1 MLKLD
6 VYVKWYYKF
15 VCKNK
20 DFLLIIRELFV
31 LSQTIQ
37 TNLRKQD
44 KNKQYS
50 RPKIM
55 RNLFIASVFA
65 LLFIG
70 LPANAQKRSL
80 AEAAKVA
87 TGFFHAE
94 EVDAM
99 QMKEEEGSRRLQ
111 KKVMDYTSDAYYMF
125 RNKEDNRLVV
135 ISGDQRMQSILG
147 YTDNAIEDNM
157 MPDGLAELLTTYKR
171 QYAALSPDCQ
181 TECKSNLN
189 KGERLL
195 KTPDWGQW
203 APFNL
208 RTPLS
213 YPTGC
218 AATAMSIVM
227 RYHQWPVMGQGS
239 KTHIWKDSVMTADFE
254 HTRYDWDNMP
264 MSYDSYTTAQAEAV
278 SLLMRHA
285 GIAVEMYYAAESSGA
300 RQSLVPG
307 ALTQYFRYAATTR
320 LVSAADYDAATWEK
334 MMRSEIDADRPV
346 IYTGESTMGRGSHG
360 FVLDGYRD
368 NLFHFNFGWN
378 GSGNGYF
385 AISAF
390 SSTSTAFEFANQQ
403 QAVIGIK
410 PLREDNCAPLTL
422 ECEGK
427 YEGFYSDLTTLT
439 ANTSASIN
447 LSSLTA
453 LRQWNGKLRWE
464 LCDAEGNVKEAFDS
478 KTVSINGGN
487 SQPFDF
493 SFAPSTTATKG
504 SYLRLMACENGKEEW
519 TFVLNAKGQEVRME
533 AYERKVPV
541 VEIIS
546 DMKNATLNDHNQ
558 GNVCFEGKPLLGS
571 THTYNI
577 AWKSS
582 TVKNIVQQ
590 RFCGEAYWRKSDKS
604 VMLTADTLYIKA
616 KAYER
621 SQLVQECQ
629 VNVVKPG
636 QLEATLLKATPDADA
651 VESLT
656 ITGSLD
662 DNDLAYLS
670 TLQTLKKLNLENAT
684 IQQGLFGAPFKD
696 FSRLETCELPRSL
709 KQIGSETFKGCVS
722 LKTISLPVSLQAT
735 GNDILSGCQ
744 KMTDIY
750 VRPSSPDCVATDA
763 FRGLPNPQAVCIHVQ
778 QGLSDVFRSNVKWSM
793 FSRITDDLPALPKRF
808 VCDGIEYRAI
818 YQGDGN
824 FAEVTIPSGEMY
836 SGSIVIPATVTYQ
849 DVEYVVSGFDQ
860 TDGLSPFVGNPFITS
875 LDLQLHVDTIRRM
888 QFMGCTQLASL
899 SLPSTLRYIEDEC
912 FRNCP
917 MLTQIS
923 LPASLEALGD
933 NAFCGCQFL
942 TDIYCYAMV
951 PPAGS
956 EADNYP
962 FAQCRPQNVMLHVPS
977 GTENLYR
984 TTGFWTRFSNVTD
997 DLPADVTAIGN
1008 AMTPRSEML
1017 PIKTIGRQYVTI
1029 RLNTARTIR
1038 IYSLNGT
1045 RRSTLT
1051 LPQGESQIWINEPS
1065 IIR

>member
-1 MLKLD
+1 
-6 VYVKWYYKF
+6 
-15 VCKNK
+15 
-20 DFLLIIRELFV
+20 
-31 LSQTIQ
+31 
-37 TNLRKQD
+37 
-44 KNKQYS
+44 
-50 RPKIM
+50 M
-55 RNLFIASVFA
+55 RNLFTASVFA

-94 EVDAM
+94 VVDAM

-111 KKVMDYTSDAYYMF
+111 KKVMDNTSDAYYMF

-360 FVLDGYRD
+360 FVLDGYHD

-439 ANTSASIN
+439 ANTSVSIH

-487 SQPFDF
+487 SQPIDF

-519 TFVLNAKGQEVRME
+519 TFVLNAKGQEVRMD
-533 AYERKVPV
+533 AYERRVPV

-571 THTYNI
+571 TYTYNI

-590 RFCGEAYWRKSDKS
+590 RFCGEAYWQKSDKS

-629 VNVVKPG
+629 VNVEKPG
-636 QLEATLLKATPDADA
+636 QLETTLLKATPDADA

-670 TLQTLKKLNLENAT
+670 TLQTLKKLNLENTT

-709 KQIGSETFKGCVS
+709 KQIGSETFKGCAL

-763 FRGLPNPQAVCIHVQ
+763 FRGLPNHQAVCIHVQ
-778 QGLSDVFRSNVKWSM
+778 QGLSDVFRSNAKWSM

-808 VCDGIEYRAI
+808 ACDGIEYRAI

-836 SGSIVIPATVTYQ
+836 SGAIVIPATVTYQ

-875 LDLQLHVDTIRRM
+875 LDLQLHVDTLRRM

-1017 PIKTIGRQYVTI
+1017 PIKSIGRQYVTI
-1029 RLNTARTIR
+1029 RLNTARTVC

-1045 RRSTLT
+1045 LRSTLT
-1051 LPQGESQIWINEPS
+1051 LPQGESQIWINKPS

>member
-1 MLKLD
+1 MYFRKLFRQI
-6 VYVKWYYKF
+6 YE
-15 VCKNK
+15 N
-20 DFLLIIRELFV
+20 R
-31 LSQTIQ
+31 T
-37 TNLRKQD
+37 

-50 RPKIM
+50 KPKIM
-55 RNLFIASVFA
+55 RNLFTASVFA

-320 LVSAADYDAATWEK
+320 LVSAANYDAATWEK

-439 ANTSASIN
+439 ANTSVSIH
-447 LSSLTA
+447 LSSLTT

-487 SQPFDF
+487 SQPIDF
-493 SFAPSTTATKG
+493 SFAPSTTAIKG

-519 TFVLNAKGQEVRME
+519 TFVLNANGQEVRMD

-546 DMKNATLNDHNQ
+546 DMENATLNDQNQ

-571 THTYNI
+571 AYTYNI

-582 TVKNIVQQ
+582 TVKSIVQQ

-629 VNVVKPG
+629 VNVEKPG

-651 VESLT
+651 VESLI

-662 DNDLAYLS
+662 DNDLTYLS

-709 KQIGSETFKGCVS
+709 KQIGSETFKGCAL

-763 FRGLPNPQAVCIHVQ
+763 FRGLPNPQEVCIHVQ
-778 QGLSDVFRSNVKWSM
+778 QGLSDVFRSNAKWSM

-808 VCDGIEYRAI
+808 ACNGIEYRAI

-836 SGSIVIPATVTYQ
+836 SGAIVIPATVTYQ

-875 LDLQLHVDTIRRM
+875 LDLQLHVDTLRRM

-1029 RLNTARTIR
+1029 RLNTARTVC

-1045 RRSTLT
+1045 LRSTLT
-1051 LPQGESQIWINEPS
+1051 LPQGESKIWINEPS

>member
-1 MLKLD
+1 MYFRKLFRQI
-6 VYVKWYYKF
+6 YE
-15 VCKNK
+15 N
-20 DFLLIIRELFV
+20 R
-31 LSQTIQ
+31 T
-37 TNLRKQD
+37 

-50 RPKIM
+50 KPKIM
-55 RNLFIASVFA
+55 RNLFTVSVFA

-181 TECKSNLN
+181 TVCKSNLN

-307 ALTQYFRYAATTR
+307 ALTQHFRYATTTR

-439 ANTSASIN
+439 ANTSVSIH

-487 SQPFDF
+487 SQPIDF
-493 SFAPSTTATKG
+493 SFDSSTTAIKG

-519 TFVLNAKGQEVRME
+519 TFVLNAKGQEVRMD

-546 DMKNATLNDHNQ
+546 DMENATLNDQNQ
-558 GNVCFEGKPLLGS
+558 GNECFEGKPLLGS
-571 THTYNI
+571 TYTYNI

-651 VESLT
+651 VESLI

-662 DNDLAYLS
+662 DNDLTYLS

-696 FSRLETCELPRSL
+696 FRRLETCELPRSL
-709 KQIGSETFKGCVS
+709 KQIGSETFKGCGS

-778 QGLSDVFRSNVKWSM
+778 QGLSDVFRSNAKWSM

-808 VCDGIEYRAI
+808 ACDGIEYRAI

-836 SGSIVIPATVTYQ
+836 SGAIVIPATVTYQ

-875 LDLQLHVDTIRRM
+875 LDLQLHVDTLRRM

-984 TTGFWTRFSNVTD
+984 TTGFWTRFSNVTE

-1008 AMTPRSEML
+1008 AMTPRSEMP
-1017 PIKTIGRQYVTI
+1017 PIKTVGRQYVTI
-1029 RLNTARTIR
+1029 RLNTARTVC

-1045 RRSTLT
+1045 LRSTLT

>member
-1 MLKLD
+1 MYFRKLFRQI
-6 VYVKWYYKF
+6 YE
-15 VCKNK
+15 N
-20 DFLLIIRELFV
+20 R
-31 LSQTIQ
+31 T
-37 TNLRKQD
+37 

-50 RPKIM
+50 KPKIM
-55 RNLFIASVFA
+55 RNLFTASVFA

-80 AEAAKVA
+80 AEATKVA
-87 TGFFHAE
+87 TVFFHAE

-99 QMKEEEGSRRLQ
+99 QMKAEEGSRRLQ
-111 KKVMDYTSDAYYMF
+111 KKAMDNSSEAYYMF
-125 RNKEDNRLVV
+125 RNKEDNRLVI

-390 SSTSTAFEFANQQ
+390 GSTSTAFEFANQQ

-439 ANTSASIN
+439 ANTSVSIH

-487 SQPFDF
+487 AQPIDF

-533 AYERKVPV
+533 AYERRVPV

-546 DMKNATLNDHNQ
+546 DMENATLNDQNQ

-571 THTYNI
+571 TYTYNI
-577 AWKSS
+577 VWKSS
-582 TVKNIVQQ
+582 TVKSIVQQ
-590 RFCGEAYWRKSDKS
+590 RFCGEAYWQKSDKS

-629 VNVVKPG
+629 ANVEKPG

-651 VESLT
+651 VESLI

-696 FSRLETCELPRSL
+696 FRRLETCELPRSL
-709 KQIGSETFKGCVS
+709 KQIGSETFKGCGS

-778 QGLSDVFRSNVKWSM
+778 QGLSDVFRSNAKWSM

-808 VCDGIEYRAI
+808 ACDGIEYRAI

-836 SGSIVIPATVTYQ
+836 SGAIVIPATVTYQ

-875 LDLQLHVDTIRRM
+875 LDLQLHVDTLRRM

-962 FAQCRPQNVMLHVPS
+962 FAKCRPQNVMLHVPS

-984 TTGFWTRFSNVTD
+984 TTGFWTRFSNVTE

-1008 AMTPRSEML
+1008 AMTPRSEMP
-1017 PIKTIGRQYVTI
+1017 PIKTVGRQYVTI
-1029 RLNTARTIR
+1029 RLNTARTVC

-1045 RRSTLT
+1045 LRSTLT

>member
-1 MLKLD
+1 
-6 VYVKWYYKF
+6 
-15 VCKNK
+15 
-20 DFLLIIRELFV
+20 
-31 LSQTIQ
+31 
-37 TNLRKQD
+37 
-44 KNKQYS
+44 
-50 RPKIM
+50 M
-55 RNLFIASVFA
+55 RNLFTASVFA

-111 KKVMDYTSDAYYMF
+111 KKVTDNTSDAYYMF

-181 TECKSNLN
+181 TVCKSNLN

-439 ANTSASIN
+439 ANTSVSIH

-487 SQPFDF
+487 SQPIDF

-519 TFVLNAKGQEVRME
+519 TFVLNAKGQEVRMD
-533 AYERKVPV
+533 AYERRVPV

-546 DMKNATLNDHNQ
+546 DMKNATLNDQNQ

-571 THTYNI
+571 AYTYNI

-629 VNVVKPG
+629 ANVEKPG

-684 IQQGLFGAPFKD
+684 IQQGLFGAPFKN

-709 KQIGSETFKGCVS
+709 KQIGSETFKGCAL

-763 FRGLPNPQAVCIHVQ
+763 FRGLPNPQEVCIHVQ
-778 QGLSDVFRSNVKWSM
+778 QGLSDVFRSNAKWSM

-808 VCDGIEYRAI
+808 ACDGIEYRAI

-836 SGSIVIPATVTYQ
+836 SGAIVIPATVTYQ

-875 LDLQLHVDTIRRM
+875 LDLQLHVDTLRRM

-984 TTGFWTRFSNVTD
+984 TTGFWTRFSNVTE

-1008 AMTPRSEML
+1008 AMTPRSEMP
-1017 PIKTIGRQYVTI
+1017 PIKTVGRQYVTI
-1029 RLNTARTIR
+1029 RLNTARTVC

-1045 RRSTLT
+1045 LRSTLT

>member
-1 MLKLD
+1 MYFRKLFRQI
-6 VYVKWYYKF
+6 YV
-15 VCKNK
+15 N
-20 DFLLIIRELFV
+20 R
-31 LSQTIQ
+31 T
-37 TNLRKQD
+37 

-50 RPKIM
+50 KPKIM
-55 RNLFIASVFA
+55 RNLFTASVFV

-70 LPANAQKRSL
+70 LPANAQKRSS

-111 KKVMDYTSDAYYMF
+111 KKVMDNTSDAYYMF

-208 RTPLS
+208 HTPLS

-307 ALTQYFRYAATTR
+307 ALTQHFRYAATTR

-439 ANTSASIN
+439 ANTSVSIH

-487 SQPFDF
+487 SQPIDF
-493 SFAPSTTATKG
+493 SFAPSTTAIKG

-519 TFVLNAKGQEVRME
+519 TFVLNAKGQEVRMD
-533 AYERKVPV
+533 AYERRVPV

-571 THTYNI
+571 TYTYNI

-590 RFCGEAYWRKSDKS
+590 RFCGEAYWQKSDKS

-621 SQLVQECQ
+621 SQLVQDCQ
-629 VNVVKPG
+629 VNVEKPG

-670 TLQTLKKLNLENAT
+670 TLQTLKKLNLENTT

-709 KQIGSETFKGCVS
+709 KQIGSETFKGCAL

-763 FRGLPNPQAVCIHVQ
+763 FRGLPNHQAVCIHVQ
-778 QGLSDVFRSNVKWSM
+778 QGLSDVFRSNAKWSM

-808 VCDGIEYRAI
+808 ACDGIEYRAI

-836 SGSIVIPATVTYQ
+836 SGAIVIPATVTYQ

-875 LDLQLHVDTIRRM
+875 LDLQLHVDTLRRM

-1029 RLNTARTIR
+1029 RLNTARTVC

-1045 RRSTLT
+1045 LRSTLT
-1051 LPQGESQIWINEPS
+1051 LPQGESQIWINKPS

>member
-1 MLKLD
+1 
-6 VYVKWYYKF
+6 
-15 VCKNK
+15 
-20 DFLLIIRELFV
+20 
-31 LSQTIQ
+31 
-37 TNLRKQD
+37 
-44 KNKQYS
+44 
-50 RPKIM
+50 M
-55 RNLFIASVFA
+55 RNLFTASVFA

-111 KKVMDYTSDAYYMF
+111 KKVMDNTSDAYYMF

-135 ISGDQRMQSILG
+135 ISGDQRMESILG
-147 YTDNAIEDNM
+147 YTDNAIENNM

-227 RYHQWPVMGQGS
+227 HYHQWPVMGQGS

-264 MSYDSYTTAQAEAV
+264 MSYDSYTTTQAEAV

-390 SSTSTAFEFANQQ
+390 SSTSTALEFANQQ

-439 ANTSASIN
+439 ANTSVSIH

-487 SQPFDF
+487 SQPIDF

-519 TFVLNAKGQEVRME
+519 TFVLNAKGQEVRMD

-546 DMKNATLNDHNQ
+546 DMENATLNDQNQ

-571 THTYNI
+571 TYTYNI

-582 TVKNIVQQ
+582 TVKSIVQQ

-735 GNDILSGCQ
+735 GSDILSGCQ

-778 QGLSDVFRSNVKWSM
+778 QGLSDVFRSNAKWSM

-808 VCDGIEYRAI
+808 ACDGIEYRAI

-836 SGSIVIPATVTYQ
+836 SGAIVIPAIVTYQ

-875 LDLQLHVDTIRRM
+875 LDLQLHVDTLRSM

-1029 RLNTARTIR
+1029 KLNTARTVC

-1045 RRSTLT
+1045 LRSTLT

>member
-1 MLKLD
+1 MYFRKLFRQI
-6 VYVKWYYKF
+6 YE
-15 VCKNK
+15 N
-20 DFLLIIRELFV
+20 R
-31 LSQTIQ
+31 T
-37 TNLRKQD
+37 

-50 RPKIM
+50 KPKIM
-55 RNLFIASVFA
+55 RNLFTASVFA

-87 TGFFHAE
+87 TVFFHAE

-99 QMKEEEGSRRLQ
+99 QMKAEKGSRRLQ

-181 TECKSNLN
+181 TVCKSNLN

-307 ALTQYFRYAATTR
+307 ALTQHFRYAATTR

-422 ECEGK
+422 EGEGK

-439 ANTSASIN
+439 ANTSVSIH

-487 SQPFDF
+487 SQPIDF

-519 TFVLNAKGQEVRME
+519 TFVLNAKGQEVRMD
-533 AYERKVPV
+533 AYERRVPV

-546 DMKNATLNDHNQ
+546 DMENATLNDQNQ

-571 THTYNI
+571 TYTYNI

-582 TVKNIVQQ
+582 TVKSIVQQ

-629 VNVVKPG
+629 VNVEKPG

-696 FSRLETCELPRSL
+696 FRRLETCELPRSL
-709 KQIGSETFKGCVS
+709 KQIGSETFKGCGS

-778 QGLSDVFRSNVKWSM
+778 QGLSDVFRSNAKWSM

-808 VCDGIEYRAI
+808 ACDGIEYRAI

-836 SGSIVIPATVTYQ
+836 SGAIVIPATVTYQ

-875 LDLQLHVDTIRRM
+875 LDLQLHVDTLRRM

-984 TTGFWTRFSNVTD
+984 TTGFWTRFSNVTE

-1008 AMTPRSEML
+1008 AMTPRSEMP
-1017 PIKTIGRQYVTI
+1017 PIKTVGRQYVTI
-1029 RLNTARTIR
+1029 RLNTARTVC

-1045 RRSTLT
+1045 LRSTLT

>member
-1 MLKLD
+1 
-6 VYVKWYYKF
+6 
-15 VCKNK
+15 
-20 DFLLIIRELFV
+20 
-31 LSQTIQ
+31 
-37 TNLRKQD
+37 
-44 KNKQYS
+44 
-50 RPKIM
+50 M
-55 RNLFIASVFA
+55 RNLFTASVFA

-80 AEAAKVA
+80 AEAEKVA

-94 EVDAM
+94 VVDAM

-111 KKVMDYTSDAYYMF
+111 KKVMDNTSDAYYMF

-307 ALTQYFRYAATTR
+307 ALTQHFRYAATTR

-422 ECEGK
+422 EGEGK

-439 ANTSASIN
+439 ANTSVSIH

-487 SQPFDF
+487 SQPIDF

-504 SYLRLMACENGKEEW
+504 SYLRLMACENGKEKW
-519 TFVLNAKGQEVRME
+519 TFVPNAKGQEVRMD

-546 DMKNATLNDHNQ
+546 DMENATLNDQNQ

-571 THTYNI
+571 TYTYNI

-590 RFCGEAYWRKSDKS
+590 RFCGEAYWQKSDKS

-629 VNVVKPG
+629 ANVEKPG

-709 KQIGSETFKGCVS
+709 KQIGSETFKGCAL
-722 LKTISLPVSLQAT
+722 LKTISLPASLQAT

-778 QGLSDVFRSNVKWSM
+778 QGLSDVFRSNAKWSM

-808 VCDGIEYRAI
+808 ACDGIEYRAI

-836 SGSIVIPATVTYQ
+836 SGAIVIPATVTYQ

-875 LDLQLHVDTIRRM
+875 LDIQLHVDTLRRM

-1008 AMTPRSEML
+1008 ATTPRSEMP
-1017 PIKTIGRQYVTI
+1017 PIKTVGRQYVTI
-1029 RLNTARTIR
+1029 RLNTARTVC

-1045 RRSTLT
+1045 LRSTLT

>member
-1 MLKLD
+1 
-6 VYVKWYYKF
+6 
-15 VCKNK
+15 
-20 DFLLIIRELFV
+20 
-31 LSQTIQ
+31 
-37 TNLRKQD
+37 
-44 KNKQYS
+44 
-50 RPKIM
+50 M
-55 RNLFIASVFA
+55 RNLFTASVFA

-70 LPANAQKRSL
+70 LPANAQKRSS

-111 KKVMDYTSDAYYMF
+111 KKVMDNTSDAYYMF

-208 RTPLS
+208 HTPLS

-307 ALTQYFRYAATTR
+307 ALTQHFRYAATTH

-439 ANTSASIN
+439 ANTSVSIH

-478 KTVSINGGN
+478 KTVTINGGN
-487 SQPFDF
+487 SQPIDF

-519 TFVLNAKGQEVRME
+519 TFVLNAKGQEVRMD
-533 AYERKVPV
+533 AYERRVPV

-571 THTYNI
+571 AYTYNI

-629 VNVVKPG
+629 VNVEKPG

-651 VESLT
+651 VESLI

-662 DNDLAYLS
+662 DNDLTYLS
-670 TLQTLKKLNLENAT
+670 TLQTLQKLNLENAT

-709 KQIGSETFKGCVS
+709 KQIGSETFKGCAL

-763 FRGLPNPQAVCIHVQ
+763 FRGLPYPQEVCIHVQ
-778 QGLSDVFRSNVKWSM
+778 QGLSDVFRSNAKWSM

-808 VCDGIEYRAI
+808 ACNGIEYRAI

-836 SGSIVIPATVTYQ
+836 SGAIVIPATVTYQ

-875 LDLQLHVDTIRRM
+875 LDLQLHVDTLRRM

-899 SLPSTLRYIEDEC
+899 NLPSTLRYIEDEC

-951 PPAGS
+951 PPTGS

-997 DLPADVTAIGN
+997 DLSADVTAIGN

-1029 RLNTARTIR
+1029 RLNTARTVCIH
-1038 IYSLNGT
+1038 SLNGT
-1045 RRSTLT
+1045 LRSTLT

>member
-1 MLKLD
+1 
-6 VYVKWYYKF
+6 
-15 VCKNK
+15 
-20 DFLLIIRELFV
+20 
-31 LSQTIQ
+31 
-37 TNLRKQD
+37 
-44 KNKQYS
+44 
-50 RPKIM
+50 M
-55 RNLFIASVFA
+55 RNLFTASVFA

-80 AEAAKVA
+80 AEATKVA

-111 KKVMDYTSDAYYMF
+111 KKVMDNTSDAYYMF

-439 ANTSASIN
+439 ANTSVSIH

-487 SQPFDF
+487 SQPIDF

-519 TFVLNAKGQEVRME
+519 TFVLNAKGQEVRMD

-546 DMKNATLNDHNQ
+546 DMENATLNDQNQ

-571 THTYNI
+571 TYTYNI

-590 RFCGEAYWRKSDKS
+590 RFCGEAYWQKSDKS

-629 VNVVKPG
+629 VNVEKPG

-662 DNDLAYLS
+662 DNDLTYLS

-709 KQIGSETFKGCVS
+709 KQIGSETFKGCAL

-744 KMTDIY
+744 KMADIY

-763 FRGLPNPQAVCIHVQ
+763 FRGLPNPQEVCIHVQ
-778 QGLSDVFRSNVKWSM
+778 QGLSDVFRSNAKWSM

-808 VCDGIEYRAI
+808 ACDGIEYRAI

-836 SGSIVIPATVTYQ
+836 SGAIVIPATVTYQ

-875 LDLQLHVDTIRRM
+875 LDLQLHVDTLRRM

-1017 PIKTIGRQYVTI
+1017 PIKTVGRQYVTI
-1029 RLNTARTIR
+1029 RLNTARTVC

-1045 RRSTLT
+1045 LRSTLT

>member
-1 MLKLD
+1 
-6 VYVKWYYKF
+6 
-15 VCKNK
+15 
-20 DFLLIIRELFV
+20 
-31 LSQTIQ
+31 
-37 TNLRKQD
+37 
-44 KNKQYS
+44 
-50 RPKIM
+50 M
-55 RNLFIASVFA
+55 RNLFTASVFA

-87 TGFFHAE
+87 TEFFHAE

-99 QMKEEEGSRRLQ
+99 QMKAEEGNRRLQ

-157 MPDGLAELLTTYKR
+157 MPDGMAELLITYKR

-181 TECKSNLN
+181 TVCKSNLN

-427 YEGFYSDLTTLT
+427 YEGFYSELTTLT
-439 ANTSASIN
+439 ANTSVSIH

-487 SQPFDF
+487 SQPIDF
-493 SFAPSTTATKG
+493 SFAPSTTAIKG

-541 VEIIS
+541 VEIVKE
-546 DMKNATLNDHNQ
+546 MKHSTLHELQ
-558 GNVCFEGKPLLGS
+558 GNVIFEGKPMLGS
-571 THTYNI
+571 TYNFNI
-577 AWKSS
+577 EWKSS
-582 TVKNIVQQ
+582 TVKSIVQQ

-629 VNVVKPG
+629 VNVEKPG

-662 DNDLAYLS
+662 DNDLTYLS

-709 KQIGSETFKGCVS
+709 KQIGSETFKGCAL

-750 VRPSSPDCVATDA
+750 VRPSSPDCVATNA
-763 FRGLPNPQAVCIHVQ
+763 FRGLPNPQAICIHVQ
-778 QGLSDVFRSNVKWSM
+778 QGLSDVFRSNAKWSM

-808 VCDGIEYRAI
+808 ACDGIEYRAI

-836 SGSIVIPATVTYQ
+836 SGAIVIPATVTYQ

-875 LDLQLHVDTIRRM
+875 LDLQLHVDTLRRM

-962 FAQCRPQNVMLHVPS
+962 FAQCRPENVMLHVPS

-1029 RLNTARTIR
+1029 RLNTARTVC

-1045 RRSTLT
+1045 LRSTLT

>member
-1 MLKLD
+1 
-6 VYVKWYYKF
+6 
-15 VCKNK
+15 
-20 DFLLIIRELFV
+20 
-31 LSQTIQ
+31 
-37 TNLRKQD
+37 
-44 KNKQYS
+44 
-50 RPKIM
+50 M
-55 RNLFIASVFA
+55 RNLFTASVFA

-181 TECKSNLN
+181 TVCKSNLN
-189 KGERLL
+189 NGERLL

-264 MSYDSYTTAQAEAV
+264 MSYDSYTAAQAEAV

-390 SSTSTAFEFANQQ
+390 SSTSKAFEFANQQ

-439 ANTSASIN
+439 ANTSVSIH

-487 SQPFDF
+487 AQPIDF
-493 SFAPSTTATKG
+493 SFAPSTTAIKG

-533 AYERKVPV
+533 AYERRVPV

-546 DMKNATLNDHNQ
+546 DMENATLNDQNQ

-571 THTYNI
+571 TYTYNI

-590 RFCGEAYWRKSDKS
+590 RFCSEAYWQKSDKS

-629 VNVVKPG
+629 VNVEKPG
-636 QLEATLLKATPDADA
+636 QLEATLLKTTPDADA

-662 DNDLAYLS
+662 DNDLTYLS

-684 IQQGLFGAPFKD
+684 IQQGLFGAPFTD

-709 KQIGSETFKGCVS
+709 KQIGSETFKGCAL

-763 FRGLPNPQAVCIHVQ
+763 FRGLPNPQEVCIHVQ
-778 QGLSDVFRSNVKWSM
+778 QGLSDVFKSNAKWSM

-808 VCDGIEYRAI
+808 ACDGIEYRAI

-836 SGSIVIPATVTYQ
+836 SGAIVIPATVTYQ

-875 LDLQLHVDTIRRM
+875 LDLQLHVDTLRRM

-962 FAQCRPQNVMLHVPS
+962 FAQCRPQNVMVHVPS

-1008 AMTPRSEML
+1008 ATTPRSEML
-1017 PIKTIGRQYVTI
+1017 PIKTVGRQYVTI
-1029 RLNTARTIR
+1029 RLNTARTVC

-1045 RRSTLT
+1045 LRSTLT
-1051 LPQGESQIWINEPS
+1051 LPQGESLIWINEPS

>member
-1 MLKLD
+1 MYFRKLFRQI
-6 VYVKWYYKF
+6 YE
-15 VCKNK
+15 N
-20 DFLLIIRELFV
+20 R
-31 LSQTIQ
+31 T
-37 TNLRKQD
+37 

-50 RPKIM
+50 KPKIM
-55 RNLFIASVFA
+55 RNLFTASVFA

-111 KKVMDYTSDAYYMF
+111 KKVMDNTSDAYYMF

-195 KTPDWGQW
+195 NTPDWGQW

-239 KTHIWKDSVMTADFE
+239 KTHIWKDSVMTANFE

-439 ANTSASIN
+439 ANTSVSIH

-487 SQPFDF
+487 SQPIDF
-493 SFAPSTTATKG
+493 SFDPSTTAIKG

-519 TFVLNAKGQEVRME
+519 TFVLNAKGQEVRMD

-546 DMKNATLNDHNQ
+546 DMENATLNDQNQ

-571 THTYNI
+571 TYTYNI

-582 TVKNIVQQ
+582 TVKSIVQQ
-590 RFCGEAYWRKSDKS
+590 RFCGEAYWQKSDKS

-629 VNVVKPG
+629 VNVEKPG

-709 KQIGSETFKGCVS
+709 KQIGSETFKGCAL

-763 FRGLPNPQAVCIHVQ
+763 FRGLPNPQEVCIHVQ
-778 QGLSDVFRSNVKWSM
+778 QGLSDVFRSNAKWSM

-808 VCDGIEYRAI
+808 ACDGIEYRAI

-836 SGSIVIPATVTYQ
+836 SGAIVIPATVTYQ

-875 LDLQLHVDTIRRM
+875 LDLQLHVDTLRRM

-1008 AMTPRSEML
+1008 AMTPRSEMP

-1029 RLNTARTIR
+1029 RLNTARTVC

-1045 RRSTLT
+1045 LRSTLT

>member
-1 MLKLD
+1 
-6 VYVKWYYKF
+6 
-15 VCKNK
+15 
-20 DFLLIIRELFV
+20 
-31 LSQTIQ
+31 
-37 TNLRKQD
+37 
-44 KNKQYS
+44 
-50 RPKIM
+50 M
-55 RNLFIASVFA
+55 RNLFTASVFV

-70 LPANAQKRSL
+70 LPANAQKRSS

-111 KKVMDYTSDAYYMF
+111 KKVMDNTSDAYYMF

-181 TECKSNLN
+181 TKCKSNLN

-208 RTPLS
+208 HTPLS

-307 ALTQYFRYAATTR
+307 ALTQHFRYAATTR

-439 ANTSASIN
+439 ANTSVSIH

-487 SQPFDF
+487 SQPIDF
-493 SFAPSTTATKG
+493 SFAPSTTAIKG

-519 TFVLNAKGQEVRME
+519 TFVLNAKGQEVRMD
-533 AYERKVPV
+533 AYERRVPV

-571 THTYNI
+571 TYTYNI

-590 RFCGEAYWRKSDKS
+590 RFCGEAYWQKSDKS

-621 SQLVQECQ
+621 SQLVQDCQ
-629 VNVVKPG
+629 VNVEKPG
-636 QLEATLLKATPDADA
+636 QLEATLLKATLDADA

-670 TLQTLKKLNLENAT
+670 TLQTLKKLNLENTT

-709 KQIGSETFKGCVS
+709 KQIGSETFKGCAL

-763 FRGLPNPQAVCIHVQ
+763 FRGLPNHQAVCIHVQ
-778 QGLSDVFRSNVKWSM
+778 QGLSDVFRSNAKWSM

-808 VCDGIEYRAI
+808 ACDGIEYRAI

-836 SGSIVIPATVTYQ
+836 SGAIVIPATVTYQ

-875 LDLQLHVDTIRRM
+875 LDLQLHVDTLRRM

-1029 RLNTARTIR
+1029 RLNTARTVC

-1045 RRSTLT
+1045 LRSTLT
-1051 LPQGESQIWINEPS
+1051 LPQGESQIWINKPS

>member
-1 MLKLD
+1 
-6 VYVKWYYKF
+6 
-15 VCKNK
+15 
-20 DFLLIIRELFV
+20 
-31 LSQTIQ
+31 
-37 TNLRKQD
+37 
-44 KNKQYS
+44 
-50 RPKIM
+50 M
-55 RNLFIASVFA
+55 RNLFTASVFA

-99 QMKEEEGSRRLQ
+99 QMKEEKGSRRLQ

-285 GIAVEMYYAAESSGA
+285 GIAVEMYYADESSGA

-439 ANTSASIN
+439 ADTSVSIH

-487 SQPFDF
+487 SQPIDF

-519 TFVLNAKGQEVRME
+519 TFVLNAKGQEVRMD

-546 DMKNATLNDHNQ
+546 DMKNATLNDQNQ

-571 THTYNI
+571 TYTYNI

-590 RFCGEAYWRKSDKS
+590 RFCGEAYWKKSDKS

-709 KQIGSETFKGCVS
+709 KQIGSETFKGCGS

-778 QGLSDVFRSNVKWSM
+778 QGLSDVFRSNAKWSM

-808 VCDGIEYRAI
+808 ACDGIEYRAI

-836 SGSIVIPATVTYQ
+836 SGAIVIPATVTYQ

-875 LDLQLHVDTIRRM
+875 LDLQLHVDTLRSM

-1029 RLNTARTIR
+1029 RLNTARTIH

-1045 RRSTLT
+1045 LRSTLT

>member
-1 MLKLD
+1 
-6 VYVKWYYKF
+6 
-15 VCKNK
+15 
-20 DFLLIIRELFV
+20 
-31 LSQTIQ
+31 
-37 TNLRKQD
+37 
-44 KNKQYS
+44 
-50 RPKIM
+50 M
-55 RNLFIASVFA
+55 RNLFTASVFA

-87 TGFFHAE
+87 TEFFHAE

-99 QMKEEEGSRRLQ
+99 QMKAEEGSRRLQ

-157 MPDGLAELLTTYKR
+157 MPDGMAELLTTYKR

-181 TECKSNLN
+181 IVCKSNLN

-427 YEGFYSDLTTLT
+427 YEGFYSELTTLT
-439 ANTSASIN
+439 ANTSVSIH

-487 SQPFDF
+487 SQPIDF
-493 SFAPSTTATKG
+493 SFAPSTTAIKG

-541 VEIIS
+541 VEIVKE
-546 DMKNATLNDHNQ
+546 MKHSTLHELQ
-558 GNVCFEGKPLLGS
+558 GNVIFEGKPMLGS
-571 THTYNI
+571 TYNFNI
-577 AWKSS
+577 EWKSS
-582 TVKNIVQQ
+582 TVKSIVQQ

-629 VNVVKPG
+629 VNVEKPG

-662 DNDLAYLS
+662 DNDLTYLS

-709 KQIGSETFKGCVS
+709 KQIGSETFKGCAL

-750 VRPSSPDCVATDA
+750 VRPSSPDCVATNA
-763 FRGLPNPQAVCIHVQ
+763 FRGLPNPQAICIHVQ
-778 QGLSDVFRSNVKWSM
+778 QGLSDVFRSNAKWSM

-808 VCDGIEYRAI
+808 ACDGIEYRAI

-836 SGSIVIPATVTYQ
+836 SGAIVIPATVTYQ

-875 LDLQLHVDTIRRM
+875 LDLQLHVDTLRRM

-1029 RLNTARTIR
+1029 RLNTARTVC

-1045 RRSTLT
+1045 LRSTLT

>member
-1 MLKLD
+1 MYFRKLFRQI
-6 VYVKWYYKF
+6 YE
-15 VCKNK
+15 N
-20 DFLLIIRELFV
+20 R
-31 LSQTIQ
+31 T
-37 TNLRKQD
+37 

-50 RPKIM
+50 KPKIM
-55 RNLFIASVFA
+55 RNLFTASVFA

-135 ISGDQRMQSILG
+135 ISGDQRMPSILG

-181 TECKSNLN
+181 TVCKSNLN

-439 ANTSASIN
+439 ANTSVSIH

-487 SQPFDF
+487 SQPIDF
-493 SFAPSTTATKG
+493 SFAPSTTAIKG

-533 AYERKVPV
+533 AYERRVPV

-546 DMKNATLNDHNQ
+546 DMENATLNDHNQ

-571 THTYNI
+571 TYTYNI

-582 TVKNIVQQ
+582 TVKSIVQQ
-590 RFCGEAYWRKSDKS
+590 RFCGEAYRQKSDKS

-709 KQIGSETFKGCVS
+709 KQIGSETFKGCAL

-763 FRGLPNPQAVCIHVQ
+763 FRGLPNPQEVCIHVQ
-778 QGLSDVFRSNVKWSM
+778 QGLSDVFGSNAKWSM

-836 SGSIVIPATVTYQ
+836 SGAIVIPATVTYQ

-875 LDLQLHVDTIRRM
+875 LDLQFHVDTLRRM

-962 FAQCRPQNVMLHVPS
+962 FAQCRPQNVMVHVPS

-1029 RLNTARTIR
+1029 RLNTARTVC

-1045 RRSTLT
+1045 LRSTLT
-1051 LPQGESQIWINEPS
+1051 LPQGESKIWINEPS

>member
-1 MLKLD
+1 
-6 VYVKWYYKF
+6 
-15 VCKNK
+15 
-20 DFLLIIRELFV
+20 
-31 LSQTIQ
+31 
-37 TNLRKQD
+37 
-44 KNKQYS
+44 
-50 RPKIM
+50 M
-55 RNLFIASVFA
+55 RNLFTASVFA

-135 ISGDQRMQSILG
+135 ISGDQRMQNILG

-181 TECKSNLN
+181 IECKSNLN

-390 SSTSTAFEFANQQ
+390 SSTSTALEFANQQ

-427 YEGFYSDLTTLT
+427 YEGFYSELTTLT
-439 ANTSASIN
+439 ANTSVSIH

-478 KTVSINGGN
+478 KTESINGGN
-487 SQPFDF
+487 SQSTDF

-519 TFVLNAKGQEVRME
+519 TFVLNAKGQEVRMD

-546 DMKNATLNDHNQ
+546 DMENATLNDQNQ

-571 THTYNI
+571 TYTYNI

-778 QGLSDVFRSNVKWSM
+778 QGLSDVFRSNAKWSM

-808 VCDGIEYRAI
+808 ACDGIEYRAI

-836 SGSIVIPATVTYQ
+836 SGTIVIPAIVTYQ

-860 TDGLSPFVGNPFITS
+860 TDGLSPFVGNPFVTS
-875 LDLQLHVDTIRRM
+875 LDLQLHVDTLRRM

-923 LPASLEALGD
+923 LPANLEALGD

-1029 RLNTARTIR
+1029 RLNTARTVC

-1045 RRSTLT
+1045 LRSTLT

>member
-1 MLKLD
+1 
-6 VYVKWYYKF
+6 
-15 VCKNK
+15 
-20 DFLLIIRELFV
+20 
-31 LSQTIQ
+31 
-37 TNLRKQD
+37 
-44 KNKQYS
+44 
-50 RPKIM
+50 M
-55 RNLFIASVFA
+55 RNLFTASVFA

-439 ANTSASIN
+439 ANTSVSIH

-487 SQPFDF
+487 SQPIDF
-493 SFAPSTTATKG
+493 SFAPSTTAIKG

-519 TFVLNAKGQEVRME
+519 TFVLNAKGMEVRMD
-533 AYERKVPV
+533 AYERRVPV

-546 DMKNATLNDHNQ
+546 DMENATLNDQNQ

-571 THTYNI
+571 TYTYNI
-577 AWKSS
+577 VWKSS

-590 RFCGEAYWRKSDKS
+590 RFCGEAYWRKYDKS

-629 VNVVKPG
+629 VNVEKPG

-662 DNDLAYLS
+662 DNDLTYLS

-709 KQIGSETFKGCVS
+709 KQIGSETFKGCAL

-778 QGLSDVFRSNVKWSM
+778 QGLNDVFRSNAKWSM

-808 VCDGIEYRAI
+808 ACDGIEYRAI

-836 SGSIVIPATVTYQ
+836 SGAIVIPATVTYQ

-875 LDLQLHVDTIRRM
+875 LDLQLHIDTLRRM

-984 TTGFWTRFSNVTD
+984 TTGFWTRFSNVTE

-1008 AMTPRSEML
+1008 AMTPRSEMP
-1017 PIKTIGRQYVTI
+1017 PIKTVGRQYVTI
-1029 RLNTARTIR
+1029 RLNTARTVC

-1045 RRSTLT
+1045 LRSTLT

>member
-1 MLKLD
+1 MYFRKLFRQI
-6 VYVKWYYKF
+6 YE
-15 VCKNK
+15 N
-20 DFLLIIRELFV
+20 R
-31 LSQTIQ
+31 T
-37 TNLRKQD
+37 

-50 RPKIM
+50 KPKIM
-55 RNLFIASVFA
+55 RNLFTASVFA

-181 TECKSNLN
+181 TVCKSNLN

-307 ALTQYFRYAATTR
+307 ALTQHFRYAATTR

-439 ANTSASIN
+439 ADTSVSIH

-493 SFAPSTTATKG
+493 SFTPSTTAIKG

-546 DMKNATLNDHNQ
+546 DMKNATLNDQNQ

-571 THTYNI
+571 AYTYNI

-629 VNVVKPG
+629 VNVEKPG

-662 DNDLAYLS
+662 DNDLTYLS

-709 KQIGSETFKGCVS
+709 KQIGSETFKGCGS

-778 QGLSDVFRSNVKWSM
+778 QGLSDVFRSNAKWSM

-808 VCDGIEYRAI
+808 ACDGIEYRAI

-836 SGSIVIPATVTYQ
+836 SGAIVIPAIVTYQ

-875 LDLQLHVDTIRRM
+875 LDLQLHVDTLRSM

-984 TTGFWTRFSNVTD
+984 TTGFWTRFSNVTE

-1017 PIKTIGRQYVTI
+1017 PIKSIGKQYVTI
-1029 RLNTARTIR
+1029 RLNTARTVC

-1045 RRSTLT
+1045 LRSTLT

>member
-1 MLKLD
+1 MYFRKLFRQI
-6 VYVKWYYKF
+6 YE
-15 VCKNK
+15 N
-20 DFLLIIRELFV
+20 R
-31 LSQTIQ
+31 T
-37 TNLRKQD
+37 

-50 RPKIM
+50 KPKIM
-55 RNLFIASVFA
+55 RNLFTVSVFA

-111 KKVMDYTSDAYYMF
+111 KKVMDNTSDAYYMF

-439 ANTSASIN
+439 ANTSVSIH
-447 LSSLTA
+447 LSSLTT

-487 SQPFDF
+487 SQPIDF
-493 SFAPSTTATKG
+493 SFDPSTTATKG

-519 TFVLNAKGQEVRME
+519 TFVLNAKGQEVRMD
-533 AYERKVPV
+533 AYERNVPV

-546 DMKNATLNDHNQ
+546 DMENATLNDQNQ

-571 THTYNI
+571 TYTYNI

-590 RFCGEAYWRKSDKS
+590 RFCGEAYWQKSDKS

-709 KQIGSETFKGCVS
+709 KQIGSETFKGCAL

-778 QGLSDVFRSNVKWSM
+778 QGLSDVFRSNAKWSM

-808 VCDGIEYRAI
+808 ACDGIEYRAI

-836 SGSIVIPATVTYQ
+836 SGAIVIPATVTYQ

-875 LDLQLHVDTIRRM
+875 LDLQLHVDTLRRM

-951 PPAGS
+951 PPAGN

-1008 AMTPRSEML
+1008 AMTPRSEMP

-1029 RLNTARTIR
+1029 RLNTARTVC

-1045 RRSTLT
+1045 LRSTLT

>member
-1 MLKLD
+1 MYFRKLFRQI
-6 VYVKWYYKF
+6 YV
-15 VCKNK
+15 N
-20 DFLLIIRELFV
+20 R
-31 LSQTIQ
+31 T
-37 TNLRKQD
+37 

-50 RPKIM
+50 KPKIM
-55 RNLFIASVFA
+55 RNLFTASVFA

-94 EVDAM
+94 DVDAM
-99 QMKEEEGSRRLQ
+99 QMKAEEGSRRLQ
-111 KKVMDYTSDAYYMF
+111 MKAMDNSSDAYYMF
-125 RNKEDNRLVV
+125 RNKKDNRLVV

-147 YTDNAIEDNM
+147 YTDHAIEDNM
-157 MPDGLAELLTTYKR
+157 LPDGLAELLATYKR
-171 QYAALSPDCQ
+171 QYAAISQDCQ
-181 TECKSNLN
+181 TVCKSNLN

-264 MSYDSYTTAQAEAV
+264 MSYDSYTATQAEAV

-439 ANTSASIN
+439 ANTSVSIH

-487 SQPFDF
+487 SQPIDF

-504 SYLRLMACENGKEEW
+504 SYLRLMACENGKGEW
-519 TFVLNAKGQEVRME
+519 TFVLNAKGQEVRMD
-533 AYERKVPV
+533 AYERRVPV

-546 DMKNATLNDHNQ
+546 DMKNATLNDQNQ

-571 THTYNI
+571 AYTYNI

-709 KQIGSETFKGCVS
+709 KQIGSETFKGCAL

-750 VRPSSPDCVATDA
+750 VRPSSPDCVATNA

-778 QGLSDVFRSNVKWSM
+778 QGLSDVFRSNAKWSM

-808 VCDGIEYRAI
+808 ACDGIEYRAI

-836 SGSIVIPATVTYQ
+836 SGAIVIPATVTYQ

-875 LDLQLHVDTIRRM
+875 LDLQLHVDTLRRM

-923 LPASLEALGD
+923 LPTSLEALGD

-1029 RLNTARTIR
+1029 RLNTARTVC

-1045 RRSTLT
+1045 LRSTLT

>member
-1 MLKLD
+1 
-6 VYVKWYYKF
+6 
-15 VCKNK
+15 
-20 DFLLIIRELFV
+20 
-31 LSQTIQ
+31 
-37 TNLRKQD
+37 
-44 KNKQYS
+44 
-50 RPKIM
+50 M
-55 RNLFIASVFA
+55 RNLFTASVFA

-87 TGFFHAE
+87 TEFFHAE

-99 QMKEEEGSRRLQ
+99 QMKAEEGNRKLQ

-157 MPDGLAELLTTYKR
+157 MPDGLAELLTMYKR

-208 RTPLS
+208 HTPLS

-346 IYTGESTMGRGSHG
+346 IYTGESTMERGSHG

-427 YEGFYSDLTTLT
+427 YEGFYSELTTLT
-439 ANTSASIN
+439 ANTSVSIH

-453 LRQWNGKLRWE
+453 LRPWNGKLRWE

-493 SFAPSTTATKG
+493 SFAPSTTAIKG

-541 VEIIS
+541 VEIVKE
-546 DMKNATLNDHNQ
+546 MKHSTLHELQ
-558 GNVCFEGKPLLGS
+558 GNVIFEGKPMLGS
-571 THTYNI
+571 TYNFNI
-577 AWKSS
+577 EWKSS
-582 TVKNIVQQ
+582 TVKSIVQQ

-629 VNVVKPG
+629 VNVEKPG

-662 DNDLAYLS
+662 DNGLTYLS

-709 KQIGSETFKGCVS
+709 KQIGSETFKGCAL

-763 FRGLPNPQAVCIHVQ
+763 FRGLPNPQEVCIHVQ
-778 QGLSDVFRSNVKWSM
+778 QGLSDVFRSNAKWSM

-808 VCDGIEYRAI
+808 ACDGIEYRAI

-836 SGSIVIPATVTYQ
+836 SGAIVIPATVTYQ

-875 LDLQLHVDTIRRM
+875 LDLQLHVDTLRRM

-977 GTENLYR
+977 GTEHLYR

-1029 RLNTARTIR
+1029 RLNTARTVC

-1045 RRSTLT
+1045 LRSTLT

>member
-1 MLKLD
+1 
-6 VYVKWYYKF
+6 
-15 VCKNK
+15 
-20 DFLLIIRELFV
+20 
-31 LSQTIQ
+31 
-37 TNLRKQD
+37 
-44 KNKQYS
+44 
-50 RPKIM
+50 M
-55 RNLFIASVFA
+55 RNLFTASVFA

-111 KKVMDYTSDAYYMF
+111 KKVMNYTSDAYYMF

-439 ANTSASIN
+439 ANTSVSIH

-487 SQPFDF
+487 SQPIDF

-519 TFVLNAKGQEVRME
+519 TFVLNAKGQEVRMD

-546 DMKNATLNDHNQ
+546 DMKNATLNDQNQ

-571 THTYNI
+571 TYTYNI

-590 RFCGEAYWRKSDKS
+590 RFCGEAYWKKSDKS

-709 KQIGSETFKGCVS
+709 KQIGSETFKGCAL

-778 QGLSDVFRSNVKWSM
+778 QGLSDVFRSNAKWSM

-808 VCDGIEYRAI
+808 ACDGIEYRAI

-836 SGSIVIPATVTYQ
+836 SGAIVIPATVTYQ

-875 LDLQLHVDTIRRM
+875 LDLQLHVDTLRRM

-1008 AMTPRSEML
+1008 AMTPRSEMP

-1029 RLNTARTIR
+1029 RLNTARTVC

-1045 RRSTLT
+1045 LRSTLT

>member
-1 MLKLD
+1 
-6 VYVKWYYKF
+6 
-15 VCKNK
+15 
-20 DFLLIIRELFV
+20 
-31 LSQTIQ
+31 
-37 TNLRKQD
+37 
-44 KNKQYS
+44 
-50 RPKIM
+50 M
-55 RNLFIASVFA
+55 RNLFTASVFA

-87 TGFFHAE
+87 TEFFHAE

-99 QMKEEEGSRRLQ
+99 QMKAEEGSRRLQ

-157 MPDGLAELLTTYKR
+157 MPDGMAELLTTYKR

-181 TECKSNLN
+181 TVCKSNLN

-427 YEGFYSDLTTLT
+427 YEGFYSELTTLT
-439 ANTSASIN
+439 ANTSVSIH

-487 SQPFDF
+487 SQPIDF
-493 SFAPSTTATKG
+493 SFAPSTTAIKG

-541 VEIIS
+541 VEIVKE
-546 DMKNATLNDHNQ
+546 MKHSTLHELQ
-558 GNVCFEGKPLLGS
+558 GNVIFEGKPMLGS
-571 THTYNI
+571 TYNFNI
-577 AWKSS
+577 EWKSS
-582 TVKNIVQQ
+582 TVKSIVQQ

-629 VNVVKPG
+629 VNVEKPG

-662 DNDLAYLS
+662 DNDLTYLS

-709 KQIGSETFKGCVS
+709 KQIGSETFKGCAL

-750 VRPSSPDCVATDA
+750 VRPSSPDCVATNA
-763 FRGLPNPQAVCIHVQ
+763 FRGLPNPQAICIHVQ
-778 QGLSDVFRSNVKWSM
+778 QGLSDVFRSNAKWSM

-808 VCDGIEYRAI
+808 ACDGIEYRAI

-836 SGSIVIPATVTYQ
+836 SGAIVIPATVTYQ

-875 LDLQLHVDTIRRM
+875 LDLQLHVDTLRRM
-888 QFMGCTQLASL
+888 QFTGCTQLASL

-1029 RLNTARTIR
+1029 RLNTARTVC

-1045 RRSTLT
+1045 LRSTLT

>member
-1 MLKLD
+1 
-6 VYVKWYYKF
+6 
-15 VCKNK
+15 
-20 DFLLIIRELFV
+20 
-31 LSQTIQ
+31 
-37 TNLRKQD
+37 
-44 KNKQYS
+44 
-50 RPKIM
+50 M
-55 RNLFIASVFA
+55 RNLFTASVFA

-80 AEAAKVA
+80 AEAEKVA

-94 EVDAM
+94 VVDAM

-111 KKVMDYTSDAYYMF
+111 KKVMDNTSDAYYMF

-135 ISGDQRMQSILG
+135 ISGDQRMQSILE

-422 ECEGK
+422 EGEGK

-439 ANTSASIN
+439 ANTSVSIH

-487 SQPFDF
+487 SQPIDF

-519 TFVLNAKGQEVRME
+519 TFVFNAKGQEVRMD

-546 DMKNATLNDHNQ
+546 DMENATLNDQNQ

-571 THTYNI
+571 TYTYNI

-590 RFCGEAYWRKSDKS
+590 RFCGEAYWQKSDKS

-629 VNVVKPG
+629 ANVEKPG

-662 DNDLAYLS
+662 DNDLTYLS

-684 IQQGLFGAPFKD
+684 IQQGFFGAPFKD

-709 KQIGSETFKGCVS
+709 KQIGSETFKGCGS

-778 QGLSDVFRSNVKWSM
+778 QGLSDVFRSNAKWSM

-808 VCDGIEYRAI
+808 ACDGIEYRAI

-836 SGSIVIPATVTYQ
+836 SGAIVIPATVTYQ

-875 LDLQLHVDTIRRM
+875 LDLQLHVDTLRRM

-977 GTENLYR
+977 GTKNLYR

-1008 AMTPRSEML
+1008 ATTPRSEMP
-1017 PIKTIGRQYVTI
+1017 PIKTVGRQYVTI
-1029 RLNTARTIR
+1029 RLNTARTVC

-1045 RRSTLT
+1045 LRSTLT

>member
-1 MLKLD
+1 MYFRKLFRQI
-6 VYVKWYYKF
+6 YE
-15 VCKNK
+15 N
-20 DFLLIIRELFV
+20 R
-31 LSQTIQ
+31 T
-37 TNLRKQD
+37 

-50 RPKIM
+50 KPKIM
-55 RNLFIASVFA
+55 RNLFTVSVFA

-181 TECKSNLN
+181 TVCKSNLN

-307 ALTQYFRYAATTR
+307 ALTQHFRYATTTR

-360 FVLDGYRD
+360 FVLNGYRD

-439 ANTSASIN
+439 ANTSVSIH

-487 SQPFDF
+487 SQPIDF
-493 SFAPSTTATKG
+493 SFDSSTTAIKG

-519 TFVLNAKGQEVRME
+519 TFVLNAKGQEVRMD

-546 DMKNATLNDHNQ
+546 DMENATLNDQNQ
-558 GNVCFEGKPLLGS
+558 GNECFEGKPLLGS
-571 THTYNI
+571 TYTYNI

-651 VESLT
+651 VESLI

-662 DNDLAYLS
+662 DNDLTYLS

-696 FSRLETCELPRSL
+696 FRRLETCELPRSL
-709 KQIGSETFKGCVS
+709 KQIGSETFKGCGS

-778 QGLSDVFRSNVKWSM
+778 QGLSDVFRSNAKWSM

-808 VCDGIEYRAI
+808 ACDGIEYRAI

-836 SGSIVIPATVTYQ
+836 SGAIVIPATVTYQ

-875 LDLQLHVDTIRRM
+875 LDLQLHVDTLRRM

-984 TTGFWTRFSNVTD
+984 TTGFWTRFSNVTE

-1008 AMTPRSEML
+1008 AMTPRSEMP
-1017 PIKTIGRQYVTI
+1017 PIKTVGRQYVTI
-1029 RLNTARTIR
+1029 RLNTARTVC

-1045 RRSTLT
+1045 LRSTLT

>member
-1 MLKLD
+1 
-6 VYVKWYYKF
+6 
-15 VCKNK
+15 
-20 DFLLIIRELFV
+20 
-31 LSQTIQ
+31 
-37 TNLRKQD
+37 
-44 KNKQYS
+44 
-50 RPKIM
+50 M
-55 RNLFIASVFA
+55 RNLFTASVFA

-181 TECKSNLN
+181 TVCKSNLN

-439 ANTSASIN
+439 ANTSVSIH

-464 LCDAEGNVKEAFDS
+464 LCDAEGNMKEAFDS

-487 SQPFDF
+487 SQSIDF

-519 TFVLNAKGQEVRME
+519 TFVLNAKGQEVRMD

-651 VESLT
+651 VESIT

-778 QGLSDVFRSNVKWSM
+778 QGLSDVFRSNAKWSM

-808 VCDGIEYRAI
+808 ACDGIEYRAI
-818 YQGDGN
+818 YQSDGN

-836 SGSIVIPATVTYQ
+836 SGAIVIPATVTYQ

-875 LDLQLHVDTIRRM
+875 LDLQLHVDTLRSM

-923 LPASLEALGD
+923 LPTSLEALGD

-1017 PIKTIGRQYVTI
+1017 PIKSIGRQYVTI
-1029 RLNTARTIR
+1029 RLNTARTVC

-1045 RRSTLT
+1045 LRSTLT
-1051 LPQGESQIWINEPS
+1051 LPQGESLIWINEPS

>member
-1 MLKLD
+1 
-6 VYVKWYYKF
+6 
-15 VCKNK
+15 
-20 DFLLIIRELFV
+20 
-31 LSQTIQ
+31 
-37 TNLRKQD
+37 
-44 KNKQYS
+44 
-50 RPKIM
+50 M
-55 RNLFIASVFA
+55 RNLFTASVFA

-87 TGFFHAE
+87 TEFFHAE

-99 QMKEEEGSRRLQ
+99 QMKAEEGNRRLQ

-157 MPDGLAELLTTYKR
+157 MPDGLAELLTMYKR

-208 RTPLS
+208 HTPLS

-346 IYTGESTMGRGSHG
+346 IYTGESTMERGSHG

-427 YEGFYSDLTTLT
+427 YEGFYSELTTLT
-439 ANTSASIN
+439 ANTSVSIH

-453 LRQWNGKLRWE
+453 LRPWNGKLRWE

-493 SFAPSTTATKG
+493 SFAPSTTAIKG

-541 VEIIS
+541 VEIVKE
-546 DMKNATLNDHNQ
+546 MKHSTLHELQ
-558 GNVCFEGKPLLGS
+558 GNVIFEGKPMLGS
-571 THTYNI
+571 TYNFNI
-577 AWKSS
+577 EWKSS
-582 TVKNIVQQ
+582 TVKSIVQQ

-629 VNVVKPG
+629 VNVEKPG

-662 DNDLAYLS
+662 DNGLTYLS

-709 KQIGSETFKGCVS
+709 KQIGSETFKGCAL

-763 FRGLPNPQAVCIHVQ
+763 FRGLPNPQEVCIHVQ
-778 QGLSDVFRSNVKWSM
+778 QGLSDVFRSNAKWSM

-808 VCDGIEYRAI
+808 ACDGIEYRAI

-836 SGSIVIPATVTYQ
+836 SGAIVIPATVTYQ

-875 LDLQLHVDTIRRM
+875 LDLQLHVDTLRRM

-977 GTENLYR
+977 GTEHLYR

-1029 RLNTARTIR
+1029 RLNTARTVC

-1045 RRSTLT
+1045 LRSTLT

>member
-1 MLKLD
+1 
-6 VYVKWYYKF
+6 
-15 VCKNK
+15 
-20 DFLLIIRELFV
+20 
-31 LSQTIQ
+31 
-37 TNLRKQD
+37 
-44 KNKQYS
+44 
-50 RPKIM
+50 M
-55 RNLFIASVFA
+55 RNLFTASVFA

-80 AEAAKVA
+80 AEAEKVA

-94 EVDAM
+94 VVDAM

-111 KKVMDYTSDAYYMF
+111 KKVMDNTSDAYYMF

-422 ECEGK
+422 EGEGK

-439 ANTSASIN
+439 ANTSVSIH

-487 SQPFDF
+487 SQPIDF

-519 TFVLNAKGQEVRME
+519 TFVFNAKGQEVRMD

-546 DMKNATLNDHNQ
+546 DMENATLNDQNQ

-571 THTYNI
+571 TYTYNI

-590 RFCGEAYWRKSDKS
+590 RFCGEAYWQKSDKS

-709 KQIGSETFKGCVS
+709 KQIGSETFKGCAL

-750 VRPSSPDCVATDA
+750 VRPSSPDCVATEA

-778 QGLSDVFRSNVKWSM
+778 QGLSDVFRSNAKWSM

-808 VCDGIEYRAI
+808 ACDGIEYRAI

-836 SGSIVIPATVTYQ
+836 SGAIVIPATVTYQ

-875 LDLQLHVDTIRRM
+875 LDLQLHVDTLRRM

-951 PPAGS
+951 PPAGN

-984 TTGFWTRFSNVTD
+984 TTGFWTRFSNVTE

-1008 AMTPRSEML
+1008 AMTPRSEMP
-1017 PIKTIGRQYVTI
+1017 PIKTVGRQYVTI
-1029 RLNTARTIR
+1029 RLNTARTVC

-1045 RRSTLT
+1045 LRSTLT

>member
-1 MLKLD
+1 
-6 VYVKWYYKF
+6 
-15 VCKNK
+15 
-20 DFLLIIRELFV
+20 
-31 LSQTIQ
+31 
-37 TNLRKQD
+37 
-44 KNKQYS
+44 
-50 RPKIM
+50 M
-55 RNLFIASVFA
+55 RNLFTASVFA

-87 TGFFHAE
+87 TEFFHAE

-99 QMKEEEGSRRLQ
+99 QMKAEEGNRRLQ

-157 MPDGLAELLTTYKR
+157 MPDGLAELLTMYKR

-208 RTPLS
+208 HTPLS

-346 IYTGESTMGRGSHG
+346 IYTGESTMERGSHG

-427 YEGFYSDLTTLT
+427 YEGFYSELTTLT
-439 ANTSASIN
+439 ANTSVSIH

-453 LRQWNGKLRWE
+453 LRPWNGKLRWE

-493 SFAPSTTATKG
+493 SFAPSTTAIKG

-541 VEIIS
+541 VEIVKE
-546 DMKNATLNDHNQ
+546 MKHSTLHELQ
-558 GNVCFEGKPLLGS
+558 GNVIFEGKPMLGS
-571 THTYNI
+571 TYNFNI
-577 AWKSS
+577 EWKSS
-582 TVKNIVQQ
+582 TVKSIVQQ

-629 VNVVKPG
+629 VNVEKPG

-662 DNDLAYLS
+662 DNGLTYLS

-709 KQIGSETFKGCVS
+709 KQIGSETFKGCAL

-763 FRGLPNPQAVCIHVQ
+763 FRGLPNPQEVCIHVQ
-778 QGLSDVFRSNVKWSM
+778 QGLSDVFRSNAKWSM

-808 VCDGIEYRAI
+808 ACDGIEYRAI

-836 SGSIVIPATVTYQ
+836 SGAIVIPATVTYQ

-875 LDLQLHVDTIRRM
+875 LDLQLHVDTLRRM

-942 TDIYCYAMV
+942 TAIYCYAMV

-977 GTENLYR
+977 GTEHLYR

-1029 RLNTARTIR
+1029 RLNTARTVC

-1045 RRSTLT
+1045 LRSTLT

>member
-1 MLKLD
+1 MYFRKLFRQI
-6 VYVKWYYKF
+6 YE
-15 VCKNK
+15 N
-20 DFLLIIRELFV
+20 R
-31 LSQTIQ
+31 T
-37 TNLRKQD
+37 

-50 RPKIM
+50 KPKIM
-55 RNLFIASVFA
+55 RNLFTASVFA

-70 LPANAQKRSL
+70 LPTNAQKRSL

-99 QMKEEEGSRRLQ
+99 QMKEKEGSRRLQ
-111 KKVMDYTSDAYYMF
+111 KKVMDNTSDAYYMF

-208 RTPLS
+208 HTPLS

-427 YEGFYSDLTTLT
+427 YEGFYSELTTLT
-439 ANTSASIN
+439 ANTSVSIH

-478 KTVSINGGN
+478 KTESINGGN
-487 SQPFDF
+487 SQSTDF

-519 TFVLNAKGQEVRME
+519 TFVLNAKGQEVRMD

-546 DMKNATLNDHNQ
+546 DMENATLNDQNQ

-571 THTYNI
+571 TYTYNI

-709 KQIGSETFKGCVS
+709 KQIGSETFKGCAL

-778 QGLSDVFRSNVKWSM
+778 QGLSDVFRSNAKWSM

-808 VCDGIEYRAI
+808 ACDGIEYRAI

-836 SGSIVIPATVTYQ
+836 SGAIVIPATVTYQ

-875 LDLQLHVDTIRRM
+875 LDLQLHVDTLRRM

-984 TTGFWTRFSNVTD
+984 TTGFWTRFSNVTE

-1017 PIKTIGRQYVTI
+1017 PIKSIGKQYVTI
-1029 RLNTARTIR
+1029 RLNTARTVC

-1045 RRSTLT
+1045 LRSTLT

>member
-1 MLKLD
+1 
-6 VYVKWYYKF
+6 
-15 VCKNK
+15 
-20 DFLLIIRELFV
+20 
-31 LSQTIQ
+31 
-37 TNLRKQD
+37 
-44 KNKQYS
+44 
-50 RPKIM
+50 M
-55 RNLFIASVFA
+55 RNLFTASVFA

-80 AEAAKVA
+80 AEAEKVA

-94 EVDAM
+94 VVDAM

-111 KKVMDYTSDAYYMF
+111 KKVMDNTSDAYYMF

-422 ECEGK
+422 EGEGK

-439 ANTSASIN
+439 ANTSVSIH

-487 SQPFDF
+487 SQPIDF

-519 TFVLNAKGQEVRME
+519 TFVFNAKGQEVRMD

-546 DMKNATLNDHNQ
+546 DMENATLNDQNQ

-571 THTYNI
+571 TYTYNI

-590 RFCGEAYWRKSDKS
+590 RFCGEAYWQKSDKS

-709 KQIGSETFKGCVS
+709 KQIGSETFKGCAL

-778 QGLSDVFRSNVKWSM
+778 QGLSDVFRSNAKWSM

-808 VCDGIEYRAI
+808 ACDGIEYRAI

-836 SGSIVIPATVTYQ
+836 SGAIVIPATVTYQ

-875 LDLQLHVDTIRRM
+875 LDLQLHVDTLRRM

-899 SLPSTLRYIEDEC
+899 NLPSTLRYIEDEC

-962 FAQCRPQNVMLHVPS
+962 FAQCRPQNVMVHVPS

-1029 RLNTARTIR
+1029 RLNTARTVC

-1045 RRSTLT
+1045 LRSTLT
-1051 LPQGESQIWINEPS
+1051 LPQGESKIWINEPS
-1065 IIR
+1065 IIH

>member
-1 MLKLD
+1 MYFRKLFEQI
-6 VYVKWYYKF
+6 YVNIEY
-15 VCKNK
+15 
-20 DFLLIIRELFV
+20 
-31 LSQTIQ
+31 
-37 TNLRKQD
+37 
-44 KNKQYS
+44 NKQYS
-50 RPKIM
+50 KPKIM
-55 RNLFIASVFA
+55 RTLFIASVCA
-65 LLFIG
+65 LLLIG

-87 TGFFHAE
+87 TGLFHAE
-94 EVDAM
+94 DVDAM
-99 QMKEEEGSRRLQ
+99 QMKAEEGSRRLQ
-111 KKVMDYTSDAYYMF
+111 MKAMDNSSDAYYMF
-125 RNKEDNRLVV
+125 RNKKDNRLVV

-147 YTDNAIEDNM
+147 YTDHAIEDNM
-157 MPDGLAELLTTYKR
+157 LPDGLAELLATYKR
-171 QYAALSPDCQ
+171 QYAAISQDCQ
-181 TECKSNLN
+181 TVCKSNLN

-264 MSYDSYTTAQAEAV
+264 MSYDSYTAAQAEAV
-278 SLLMRHA
+278 SLLMRHT

-320 LVSAADYDAATWEK
+320 LVSAADYDAATWEE

-439 ANTSASIN
+439 ANTSVSIH

-487 SQPFDF
+487 TQSIDF

-533 AYERKVPV
+533 AYERRVPV

-546 DMKNATLNDHNQ
+546 DMENATLNDQNQ

-571 THTYNI
+571 TYTYNI

-590 RFCGEAYWRKSDKS
+590 RFCSEAYWQKSDKS

-629 VNVVKPG
+629 VNVEKPG

-662 DNDLAYLS
+662 DNDLTYLS

-709 KQIGSETFKGCVS
+709 KQIGSETFKGCAL

-744 KMTDIY
+744 KLTDIY

-778 QGLSDVFRSNVKWSM
+778 QGLSDVFGSNAKWSM

-808 VCDGIEYRAI
+808 ACDGIEYRAI

-836 SGSIVIPATVTYQ
+836 SGAIVIPATVTYQ

-875 LDLQLHVDTIRRM
+875 LDLQLHVDTLRRM

-923 LPASLEALGD
+923 LPASLEVLGD

-962 FAQCRPQNVMLHVPS
+962 FAQCRPQNVILHVPS

-997 DLPADVTAIGN
+997 DLSADVTAIGN
-1008 AMTPRSEML
+1008 ATTPRSEMP
-1017 PIKTIGRQYVTI
+1017 PIKTVGRQYVTI
-1029 RLNTARTIR
+1029 RLNTARTVC

-1045 RRSTLT
+1045 LRSTLT

>member
-1 MLKLD
+1 
-6 VYVKWYYKF
+6 
-15 VCKNK
+15 
-20 DFLLIIRELFV
+20 
-31 LSQTIQ
+31 
-37 TNLRKQD
+37 
-44 KNKQYS
+44 
-50 RPKIM
+50 M
-55 RNLFIASVFA
+55 RNLFTASVFA

-189 KGERLL
+189 NGERLL

-264 MSYDSYTTAQAEAV
+264 MIYDSYTTAQAEAV

-439 ANTSASIN
+439 ANTSVSIH

-487 SQPFDF
+487 SQPIDL

-519 TFVLNAKGQEVRME
+519 TSVLNAKGQEVRME
-533 AYERKVPV
+533 AYERRVPV

-546 DMKNATLNDHNQ
+546 DMENATLNDQNQ

-571 THTYNI
+571 TYTYNI

-590 RFCGEAYWRKSDKS
+590 RFCGEAYWQKSDKS

-629 VNVVKPG
+629 ANVEKPG

-709 KQIGSETFKGCVS
+709 KQIGSETFKGCAL

-778 QGLSDVFRSNVKWSM
+778 QGLSDVFRSNAKWSM

-808 VCDGIEYRAI
+808 ACDGIEYRAI

-836 SGSIVIPATVTYQ
+836 SGAIVIPATVTYQ

-875 LDLQLHVDTIRRM
+875 LDLQLHVDTLRRM

-923 LPASLEALGD
+923 LPTSLEALGD

-997 DLPADVTAIGN
+997 DLPADVTAIDN
-1008 AMTPRSEML
+1008 AMTPRAEMP

-1029 RLNTARTIR
+1029 RLNTARTVC

-1045 RRSTLT
+1045 LRSTLT

>member
-1 MLKLD
+1 
-6 VYVKWYYKF
+6 
-15 VCKNK
+15 
-20 DFLLIIRELFV
+20 
-31 LSQTIQ
+31 
-37 TNLRKQD
+37 
-44 KNKQYS
+44 
-50 RPKIM
+50 M
-55 RNLFIASVFA
+55 RNLFTASVFA

-87 TGFFHAE
+87 TGFFHTE

-111 KKVMDYTSDAYYMF
+111 KKVMDNTSDAYYMF

-300 RQSLVPG
+300 RQSLVP

-439 ANTSASIN
+439 ANTSVSIH
-447 LSSLTA
+447 LSSLTT

-487 SQPFDF
+487 SQPIDF
-493 SFAPSTTATKG
+493 SFDPSTTATKG

-533 AYERKVPV
+533 AYERRVPV

-546 DMKNATLNDHNQ
+546 DMENATLNDQNQ

-571 THTYNI
+571 TYTYNI

-590 RFCGEAYWRKSDKS
+590 RFCGEAYWQKSDKS

-629 VNVVKPG
+629 VNVEKPG

-662 DNDLAYLS
+662 DNDLTYLS

-709 KQIGSETFKGCVS
+709 KQIGSETFKGCAL

-735 GNDILSGCQ
+735 GKDILSGCQ

-763 FRGLPNPQAVCIHVQ
+763 FRGLPNPQEVCIHVQ
-778 QGLSDVFRSNVKWSM
+778 QGLSDVFRSNAKWSM

-808 VCDGIEYRAI
+808 ACDGIEYRAI

-836 SGSIVIPATVTYQ
+836 SGAIVIPATVTYQ

-875 LDLQLHVDTIRRM
+875 LDLQLHVDTLRRM

-1008 AMTPRSEML
+1008 AMTPRSEMP

-1029 RLNTARTIR
+1029 RLNTARTVC

-1045 RRSTLT
+1045 LRSTLT
-1051 LPQGESQIWINEPS
+1051 LPQGESQIWINGPS

>member
-1 MLKLD
+1 
-6 VYVKWYYKF
+6 
-15 VCKNK
+15 
-20 DFLLIIRELFV
+20 
-31 LSQTIQ
+31 
-37 TNLRKQD
+37 
-44 KNKQYS
+44 
-50 RPKIM
+50 M
-55 RNLFIASVFA
+55 RNLFTASVFA

-87 TGFFHAE
+87 TEFFHAE

-99 QMKEEEGSRRLQ
+99 QMKAEEGNRRLQ

-157 MPDGLAELLTTYKR
+157 MPDGLAELLTMYKR

-208 RTPLS
+208 HTPLS

-346 IYTGESTMGRGSHG
+346 IYTGESTMERGSHG

-422 ECEGK
+422 ESEGK
-427 YEGFYSDLTTLT
+427 YEGFYSELTTLT
-439 ANTSASIN
+439 ANTSVSIH

-453 LRQWNGKLRWE
+453 LRPWNGKLRWE

-493 SFAPSTTATKG
+493 SFAPSTTAIKG

-541 VEIIS
+541 VEIVKE
-546 DMKNATLNDHNQ
+546 MKHSTLHELQ
-558 GNVCFEGKPLLGS
+558 GNVIFEGKPMLGS
-571 THTYNI
+571 TYNFNI
-577 AWKSS
+577 EWKSS
-582 TVKNIVQQ
+582 TVKSIVQQ

-629 VNVVKPG
+629 VNVEKPG

-662 DNDLAYLS
+662 DNGLTYLS

-684 IQQGLFGAPFKD
+684 IQQGLFGALFKD

-709 KQIGSETFKGCVS
+709 KQIGSETFKGCAL

-763 FRGLPNPQAVCIHVQ
+763 FRGLPNPQEVCIHVQ
-778 QGLSDVFRSNVKWSM
+778 QGLSDVFRSNAKWSM

-808 VCDGIEYRAI
+808 ACDGIEYRAI

-836 SGSIVIPATVTYQ
+836 SGAIVIPATVTYQ

-875 LDLQLHVDTIRRM
+875 LDLQLHVDTLRRM

-1029 RLNTARTIR
+1029 RLNTARTVC

-1045 RRSTLT
+1045 LRSTLT

>member
-1 MLKLD
+1 MYFRKLFRQI
-6 VYVKWYYKF
+6 YE
-15 VCKNK
+15 N
-20 DFLLIIRELFV
+20 R
-31 LSQTIQ
+31 T
-37 TNLRKQD
+37 

-50 RPKIM
+50 KPKIM
-55 RNLFIASVFA
+55 RNLFTASVFA

-87 TGFFHAE
+87 TVFFHAE

-111 KKVMDYTSDAYYMF
+111 KKVMDNTSDAYYMF

-422 ECEGK
+422 EGEGK

-439 ANTSASIN
+439 ANTSVSIH

-487 SQPFDF
+487 SQPIDF

-519 TFVLNAKGQEVRME
+519 TFVFNAKGQEVRMD

-546 DMKNATLNDHNQ
+546 DMENATLNDQNQ

-571 THTYNI
+571 TYTYNI

-590 RFCGEAYWRKSDKS
+590 RFCGEAYWQKSDKS

-709 KQIGSETFKGCVS
+709 KQIGSETFKGCAL

-750 VRPSSPDCVATDA
+750 VRPSSPDCVATEA

-778 QGLSDVFRSNVKWSM
+778 QGLSDVFRSNAKWSM

-808 VCDGIEYRAI
+808 ACDGIEYRAI

-836 SGSIVIPATVTYQ
+836 SGAIVIPATVTYQ

-875 LDLQLHVDTIRRM
+875 LDLQLHVDTLRRM

-951 PPAGS
+951 PPAGN

-1029 RLNTARTIR
+1029 RLNTARTVC

-1045 RRSTLT
+1045 LRSTLT

>member
-1 MLKLD
+1 MYFRKLFRQI
-6 VYVKWYYKF
+6 YE
-15 VCKNK
+15 N
-20 DFLLIIRELFV
+20 R
-31 LSQTIQ
+31 T
-37 TNLRKQD
+37 

-50 RPKIM
+50 KPKIM
-55 RNLFIASVFA
+55 RNLFTASVFA

-99 QMKEEEGSRRLQ
+99 QMKEEKGSRRLQ

-181 TECKSNLN
+181 TVCKSNLN

-307 ALTQYFRYAATTR
+307 ALTQHFRYAATTR

-422 ECEGK
+422 EGEGK

-439 ANTSASIN
+439 ANTSVSIH

-487 SQPFDF
+487 SQPIDF

-519 TFVLNAKGQEVRME
+519 TFVLNAKGQEVRMD
-533 AYERKVPV
+533 AYERRVPV

-546 DMKNATLNDHNQ
+546 DMENATLNDQNQ

-571 THTYNI
+571 TYTYNI

-590 RFCGEAYWRKSDKS
+590 RFCGEAYWQKSDKS

-629 VNVVKPG
+629 ANVEKPG

-662 DNDLAYLS
+662 DNDLTYLS

-709 KQIGSETFKGCVS
+709 KQIGSETFKGCGS

-778 QGLSDVFRSNVKWSM
+778 QGLSDVFRSNAKWSM

-808 VCDGIEYRAI
+808 ACDGIEYRAI

-836 SGSIVIPATVTYQ
+836 SGAIVIPATVTYQ

-875 LDLQLHVDTIRRM
+875 LDLQLHVDTLRRM

-923 LPASLEALGD
+923 LPTSLEALGD

-984 TTGFWTRFSNVTD
+984 TTGFWTRFSNVTE

-1017 PIKTIGRQYVTI
+1017 PIKSIGKQYVTI
-1029 RLNTARTIR
+1029 RLNTARTVC

-1045 RRSTLT
+1045 LRSTLT